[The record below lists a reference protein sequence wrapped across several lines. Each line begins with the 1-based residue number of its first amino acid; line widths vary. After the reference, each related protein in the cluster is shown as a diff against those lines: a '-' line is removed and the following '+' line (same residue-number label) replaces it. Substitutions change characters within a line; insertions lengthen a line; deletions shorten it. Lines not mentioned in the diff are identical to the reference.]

1 MSTSN
6 RKRKGSVTQ
15 QFFCHHSDSGA
26 PNPRVAENRA
36 TSRRQ
41 QTRRQQVLF
50 PRRKKVVAMA
60 RNQAFATDVHVGD
73 EHAGDGKET
82 TNACAASGSQ
92 QSPHRDANSSKPGWD
107 GPRPPCLGSS
117 PPVLLT
123 AFTVE
128 LPLTL
133 CRKELWA
140 LLKISSLSEC
150 FFERCCIES
159 RQLGGLILFGPGTPP
174 GIVMRSVGAA
184 LV

>member
-1 MSTSN
+1 
-6 RKRKGSVTQ
+6 
-15 QFFCHHSDSGA
+15 
-26 PNPRVAENRA
+26 
-36 TSRRQ
+36 
-41 QTRRQQVLF
+41 
-50 PRRKKVVAMA
+50 MA
-60 RNQAFATDVHVGD
+60 RNQAFATDVSVGD
-73 EHAGDGKET
+73 EHAAGDGKG
-82 TNACAASGSQ
+82 TNHAGAGNGSK
-92 QSPHRDANSSKPGWD
+92 QSPHRGANSSKSSWD
-107 GPRPPCLGSS
+107 GPQPPCLGSS

-150 FFERCCIES
+150 FFERCCIET